1 MPSYALSIY
10 ETAKYLFTEMQI
22 KRNKFVNKTAF
33 LVYPL
38 DKDGKNAIMKEK
50 TRGHKYGKVL

>member
-1 MPSYALSIY
+1 
-10 ETAKYLFTEMQI
+10 MQI

-38 DKDGKNAIMKEK
+38 DKDGKNAIMEEK
-50 TRGHKYGKVL
+50 KRGHQNGKVL